1 MANKLKEFF
10 ESSKRILLISKK
22 PTNKEYWGMAKIVGL
37 GMIVIGII
45 GFIVK
50 LVMSLVSGSIWFLQ

>member
-10 ESSKRILLISKK
+10 ESSKRILLIAKK
-22 PTNKEYWGMAKIVGL
+22 PSNKEYWAMAKIVGL
-37 GMIVIGII
+37 GMIIIGVI

-50 LVMSLVSGSIWFLQ
+50 LTMNLISGKL